1 MKALDPH
8 IARGLL
14 TEDASSAWEII
25 GEELRSLFFTPL
37 HDVNPVENLIRR
49 EKTIEPL
56 ELLLGGAAWTLWED
70 FSTCVPRGSARLLDW
85 WHAGHGGKAVL
96 VLDGLSA
103 REVPLLLAEAAR
115 RGFTTG
121 AVELYGSELPAET
134 NSYAKALG
142 FSHRG
147 ALDNNGAGGAH
158 KVTGAHT
165 LTNQLPWADL
175 AHSIPPHPKVFV
187 WHEWPDHR
195 VHDLSDHG
203 KGIRELLP
211 EVVDHLRSNDFWL
224 LVATLTTGRELLI
237 TSDHGYAD
245 AGSFRDADPEEKNF
259 LRENFSANRCRQAEL
274 TSREWLPPLAVTLD
288 CPTGRWSMT
297 LGRTKWAVAGG
308 NKTLSHGGLTLL
320 ETFVPFVTLNQ
331 S

>member
-1 MKALDPH
+1 MSLPH
-8 IARGLL
+8 ATAHRLL
-14 TEDASSAWEII
+14 TEDASTAWATIRTELQTQFFSPL
-25 GEELRSLFFTPL
+25 GNGNAVEEM
-37 HDVNPVENLIRR
+37 IRR
-49 EKTIEPL
+49 EKAIEPL
-56 ELLLGGAAWTLWED
+56 ELLLGGAAWTLWEE
-70 FSTCVPRGSARLLDW
+70 FAQQVPRGSARLLDW

-103 REVPLLLAEAAR
+103 REVPVLVAEATK
-115 RGFTTG
+115 RGFFVG
-121 AVELYGSELPAET
+121 APELCGSELPAET
-134 NSYAKALG
+134 NGYAKALG

-158 KVTGAHT
+158 QVTGAHT

-175 AHSIPPHPKVFV
+175 AQSIPPEPRLFV

-195 VHDLSDHG
+195 VHDLAGHG

-211 EVVDHLRSNDFWL
+211 EIVQQLRSDDFWA
-224 LVATLTTGRELLI
+224 LVAKLATGREVLI

-245 AGSFRDADPEEKNF
+245 AGSFRDAEPDEKNH
-259 LRENFSANRCRQAEL
+259 LRDNFGANRYGQGDL
-274 TSREWLPPLAVTLD
+274 TSREWLPPLAITLD
-288 CPTGRWSMT
+288 CPTGRWSMA

-320 ETFVPFVTLNQ
+320 ETFVPFLTL
-331 S
+331 SKI

>member
-1 MKALDPH
+1 MALDPD
-8 IARGLL
+8 IVQRLL
-14 TEDASSAWEII
+14 AEESSQAWETIR
-25 GEELRSLFFTPL
+25 EELQSKFFAPL
-37 HDVNPVENLIRR
+37 QGGNPLEELIRR
-49 EKTIEPL
+49 EKAIEPL
-56 ELLLGGAAWTLWED
+56 ELLLGGSAWSLWEE
-70 FSTCVPRGSARLLDW
+70 FSTCVPRGSERLLDW
-85 WHAGHGGKAVL
+85 WHSGHGGKAVL
-96 VLDGLSA
+96 LLDGLSA
-103 REVPLLLAEAAR
+103 REMPLLMAEAAQ

-121 AVELYGSELPAET
+121 TAELCGSELPAET
-134 NSYAKALG
+134 NAYAKALG

-175 AHSIPPHPKVFV
+175 AHSIPPHPKLFV

-211 EVVDHLRSNDFWL
+211 EIVDHLRSDDFWS
-224 LVATLTTGRELLI
+224 LVTKLTTGRELLI

-245 AGSFRDADPEEKNF
+245 AGSFRDADPEEKTY

-274 TSREWLPPLAVTLD
+274 TSREWLPPLALTLD

-320 ETFVPFVTLNQ
+320 ETFVPFLTLTQ

>member
-1 MKALDPH
+1 MALDPD
-8 IARGLL
+8 IVQRLL
-14 TEDASSAWEII
+14 AEEAFEAWETIR
-25 GEELRSLFFTPL
+25 GELQSRFFTPL
-37 HDVNPVENLIRR
+37 QGGSPLEELIRR
-49 EKTIEPL
+49 EKAIEPL
-56 ELLLGGAAWTLWED
+56 ELLLGGSAWSLWEE
-70 FSTCVPRGSARLLDW
+70 FSNCVPRGSQRLLEW
-85 WHAGHGGKAVL
+85 WHSGHGGKAVL

-103 REVPLLLAEAAR
+103 REMPILIAEAAR
-115 RGFTTG
+115 RGFATG
-121 AVELYGSELPAET
+121 TAELCGSELPAET
-134 NSYAKALG
+134 NAYAKALG

-175 AHSIPPHPKVFV
+175 AHSIPPHPKLFV

-211 EVVDHLRSNDFWL
+211 EIFDHLRSDDFWS
-224 LVATLTTGRELLI
+224 LVTQLTTGRELLI

-245 AGSFRDADPEEKNF
+245 AGSFRDADPEEKNY

-274 TSREWLPPLAVTLD
+274 TSREWLPPLALTLD

-320 ETFVPFVTLNQ
+320 ETFVPFLTLTQ

>member
-1 MKALDPH
+1 MALPNAAVH
-8 IARGLL
+8 RLL
-14 TEDASSAWEII
+14 TEDSSAAWAMIRSELQTKFSAPL
-25 GEELRSLFFTPL
+25 GDCNPAEEL
-37 HDVNPVENLIRR
+37 VRR
-49 EKTIEPL
+49 EKAIEPL

-70 FSTCVPRGSARLLDW
+70 FPSQVPRCSIRLLDW
-85 WHAGHGGKAVL
+85 WHSGHGGKAAL

-103 REVPLLLAEAAR
+103 REVPVLVAEGTK
-115 RGFTTG
+115 RGFLMG
-121 AVELYGSELPAET
+121 APELCGSELPAET
-134 NSYAKALG
+134 NAFAKALG

-175 AHSIPPHPKVFV
+175 AKSIPHGPRILV
-187 WHEWPDHR
+187 WHEWPDFR
-195 VHDLSDHG
+195 VHDLAGHG

-211 EVVDHLRSNDFWL
+211 EVVQQLRSDDFWT
-224 LVATLTTGRELLI
+224 LVTKLATGREVLI

-245 AGSFRDADPEEKNF
+245 TGSFRDAEPDEKSYLRDNF
-259 LRENFSANRCRQAEL
+259 GANRHRHGDL
-274 TSREWLPPLAVTLD
+274 TSREWLPPLALALD
-288 CPTGRWSMT
+288 CPTGRWSMA

-320 ETFVPFVTLNQ
+320 ETFVPFLTVSKT
-331 S
+331 